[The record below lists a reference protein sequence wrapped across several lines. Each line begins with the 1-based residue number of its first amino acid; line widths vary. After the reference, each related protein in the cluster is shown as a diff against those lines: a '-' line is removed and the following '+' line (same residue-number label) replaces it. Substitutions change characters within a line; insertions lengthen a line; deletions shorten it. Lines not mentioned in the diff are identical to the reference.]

1 MEIDYPKDLTFE
13 KVWAGIQE
21 LKESQRETD
30 RLIKES
36 QKETDRLLKEN
47 EKQLKETGRQMGYLN
62 NRFGELAEHLV
73 GPSIIEKF
81 NEHGFPIT
89 QISKNI
95 EIRKA
100 PNDPDIL
107 TEIDLLLENGD
118 IVIALEIKAKPS
130 EKDIEKHISRM
141 EILRGI
147 ADKRGD
153 KRKYQGAIAG
163 AIINHAMREAILQN
177 GFYLIEQTGDT
188 VKLSIPE
195 GFVPRDW

>member
-1 MEIDYPKDLTFE
+1 MEIDYPKGLTFE
-13 KVWAGIQE
+13 KVWAALMEDRESQRQGFKE
-21 LKESQRETD
+21 LRESQRETA
-30 RLIKES
+30 R
-36 QKETDRLLKEN
+36 QLKEN
-47 EKQLKETGRQMGYLN
+47 GRQMGYLN

-73 GPSIIEKF
+73 GPNIIEKF
-81 NEHGFPIT
+81 NEYGLPIT

-118 IVIALEIKAKPS
+118 IVIALEIKAKPG
-130 EKDIEKHISRM
+130 EKDIEKHIRRM

-163 AIINHAMREAILQN
+163 AIMNKAMREAILQN

-188 VKLSIPE
+188 VRINIPE
-195 GFVPRDW
+195 GFSPRVW